1 LEAEMAQ
8 EDPSFW
14 TDIKKYE
21 DTLERDPNS
30 YCFAPLSELYRKLGM
45 VDDAIIVAK
54 RGCEIHPEYVGGYMA
69 LGRAYLEKG
78 MNAESREAL
87 ERVVRVTP
95 DNLLAQRIL
104 SKIYID
110 AGEVEAAEESLKTIL
125 SQNPDDSESRIL
137 LNSLIRIGRVN
148 SHPAAESEG
157 ETGEA
162 GIWQIENSED
172 EFSPEEEFE
181 ELIELEESDIFQE
194 IAEEITGERDEE
206 GKFPP
211 PEQQDRNDRD
221 FFDGGETE
229 RKDPLTTV
237 TLAGLY
243 VSQGFPKRALTIYR
257 ELLEA
262 DPENIELKNRLAALE
277 LEIDTD
283 GTSAG
288 EQSLETDAFDLE
300 AGEADETSFAAESPQ
315 VQSDSS
321 TPIAE
326 LRTTGDCHAAGS
338 REEHIIHTLEMW
350 LENIRR
356 MR

>member
-1 LEAEMAQ
+1 MEQ

-14 TDIKKYE
+14 ADIKKYE
-21 DTLERDPNS
+21 DTLERDTNS

-54 RGCEIHPEYVGGYMA
+54 RGCEIHPDYVGGYMA

-104 SKIYID
+104 SKIYMD
-110 AGEVEAAEESLKTIL
+110 AGEVAAAEESLKAIL

-137 LNSLIRIGRVN
+137 LNSLKRTGEVKSRQG
-148 SHPAAESEG
+148 AESDG
-157 ETGEA
+157 EDRDA
-162 GIWQIENSED
+162 GIRQIANAED
-172 EFSPEEEFE
+172 EFFPEEEFE
-181 ELIELEESDIFQE
+181 ELIELEESDIFLE
-194 IAEEITGERDEE
+194 ITEEITGEGVEE
-206 GKFPP
+206 GKLPY
-211 PEQQDRNDRD
+211 PEQEDRIGGDI
-221 FFDGGETE
+221 FDAEETE
-229 RKDPLTTV
+229 RKDPLTTL

-243 VSQGFPKRALTIYR
+243 VSQGFPRQAVTIYR

-277 LEIDTD
+277 LEMDTD
-283 GTSAG
+283 GTTTG
-288 EQSLETDAFDLE
+288 ERSLVTDAFDLE
-300 AGEADETSFAAESPQ
+300 AVEPEEASFDAESPQ
-315 VQSDSS
+315 VVSDSS
-321 TPIAE
+321 ASYAE
-326 LRTTGDCHAAGS
+326 LRMTGDRYAAG
-338 REEHIIHTLEMW
+338 RQEHIIHTLEMW

>member
-1 LEAEMAQ
+1 MAQ

-104 SKIYID
+104 SKVYID
-110 AGEVEAAEESLKTIL
+110 AGEVAAAEESLKSIL

-137 LNSLIRIGRVN
+137 LNSLVRTGGVKPQ
-148 SHPAAESEG
+148 PASGSE
-157 ETGEA
+157 EEAGEA
-162 GIWQIENSED
+162 GITQLENDQD
-172 EFSPEEEFE
+172 EFSPEEDFE
-181 ELIELEESDIFQE
+181 ELIELEVSDIVQE
-194 IAEEITGERDEE
+194 IGEEITGERDKE
-206 GKFPP
+206 GKAPST
-211 PEQQDRNDRD
+211 EQLGRSALGL
-221 FFDGGETE
+221 FAGEEKE

-237 TLAGLY
+237 TLAELY
-243 VSQGFPKRALTIYR
+243 VSQGFARRARIIYR

-262 DPENIELKNRLAALE
+262 DPENIELKKRLAALD
-277 LEIDTD
+277 LEIDND
-283 GTSAG
+283 GTTAG
-288 EQSLETDAFDLE
+288 EQSLVADAFDLE
-300 AGEADETSFAAESPQ
+300 AVEAEEASFAAESPQ
-315 VQSDSS
+315 VESDSS
-321 TPIAE
+321 ALFAE
-326 LRTTGDCHAAGS
+326 LRTTGDRYAVGS

>member
-1 LEAEMAQ
+1 MEH

-14 TDIKKYE
+14 ADIKKYE

-110 AGEVEAAEESLKTIL
+110 AGEVAAAEESLKSIL

-137 LNSLIRIGRVN
+137 LNSLIRTGGVK
-148 SHPAAESEG
+148 SQPAESEA
-157 ETGEA
+157 EAWEA
-162 GIWQIENSED
+162 GIGQIKNAEG
-172 EFSPEEEFE
+172 EFSLEEEFE
-181 ELIELEESDIFQE
+181 ELIELEETDIVQE
-194 IAEEITGERDEE
+194 ITEEITGERVEE
-206 GKFPP
+206 GKLPY
-211 PEQQDRNDRD
+211 PEQEDRIGLD
-221 FFDGGETE
+221 FFDGEEIE
-229 RKDPLTTV
+229 RKDPLTTL

-243 VSQGFPKRALTIYR
+243 VSQGFPKQALTIYR

-288 EQSLETDAFDLE
+288 DLSLVTDAFDLE
-300 AGEADETSFAAESPQ
+300 VVEPEETSCAAESPQ
-315 VQSDSS
+315 VVSDSS
-321 TPIAE
+321 ASFAE
-326 LRTTGDCHAAGS
+326 LRTTDDSYAAG
-338 REEHIIHTLEMW
+338 RREHIIHTLEMW